1 MVQDSRDQL
10 STTTSPA
17 QRASYFLFIKF
28 FEEVSARLSQYKD
41 DLLASCLRLVLS
53 IPQELINIQ
62 NLISPICIAL
72 KMGLSYQ
79 PLANIGINA
88 IEKLVD
94 SQGPQDISKWLGQ
107 ILPLFNEYLLVKAD
121 LVDNS
126 IKEFAQIRDS
136 QRNKRGYFKSLDQT
150 RKERVKSKGQK
161 KSLKTVVGV
170 YINL

>member
-1 MVQDSRDQL
+1 VVRDSQDQL
-10 STTTSPA
+10 SATASPA
-17 QRASYFLFIKF
+17 QRASYFLFTKF

-53 IPQELINIQ
+53 IPRELINIQ

-79 PLANIGINA
+79 PLATIGINA

-94 SQGPQDISKWLGQ
+94 LQGPQDISNWLEQ

-121 LVDNS
+121 SVDNS
-126 IKEFAQIRDS
+126 IKEFAQIRA
-136 QRNKRGYFKSLDQT
+136 QRNRRGNFKSLDQT
-150 RKERVKSKGQK
+150 RKERIKSKGQRK
-161 KSLKTVVGV
+161 NFKTIVGV
-170 YINL
+170 MYIY

>member
-1 MVQDSRDQL
+1 MQGSRDQL
-10 STTTSPA
+10 STTASPD

-53 IPQELINIQ
+53 IPRELINIQ
-62 NLISPICIAL
+62 NLITPICISL

-79 PLANIGINA
+79 TLATIGINA

-94 SQGPQDISKWLGQ
+94 LQGPQDISKWLEQ

-121 LVDNS
+121 SDDNP
-126 IKEFAQIRDS
+126 IKEFAHIRNS
-136 QRNKRGYFKSLDQT
+136 QRNRRGNFKSLDQT

-161 KSLKTVVGV
+161 KSYKTVVGV
-170 YINL
+170 YISL